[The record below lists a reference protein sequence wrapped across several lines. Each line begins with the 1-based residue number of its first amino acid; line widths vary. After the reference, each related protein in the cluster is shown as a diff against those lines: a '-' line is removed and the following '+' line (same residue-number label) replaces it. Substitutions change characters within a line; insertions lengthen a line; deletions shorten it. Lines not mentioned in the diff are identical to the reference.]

1 MQRQLVKSMTLHIKK
16 KVFKELRSKPKPKM
30 TSNSF
35 LKKLSI
41 EVEVFGSKR
50 KLILFHSQV
59 LTSKTHSY
67 INGVKFRAM

>member
-50 KLILFHSQV
+50 KLTSSQV